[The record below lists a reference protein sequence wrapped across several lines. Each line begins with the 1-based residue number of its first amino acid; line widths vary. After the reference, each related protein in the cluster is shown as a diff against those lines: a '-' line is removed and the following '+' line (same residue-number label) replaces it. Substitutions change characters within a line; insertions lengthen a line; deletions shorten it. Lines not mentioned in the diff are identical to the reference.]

1 MYYRQK
7 ESGKRIKELRSNIG
21 LTQEQLA
28 NQLNISVSNM
38 GKVEIGYSGI
48 SIDLLI
54 EIAMFFG
61 VSTDYILLGKE
72 FGAVKLKDQI
82 GAVIEQ
88 LNELRKGL

>member
-1 MYYRQK
+1 MYYNQK
-7 ESGKRIKELRSNIG
+7 ESGKRIKELRNNMG

-38 GKVEIGYSGI
+38 GKVETGYSGV

-54 EIAMFFG
+54 EIAMLFG

-72 FGAVKLKDQI
+72 LGAARLKDQI
-82 GAVIEQ
+82 SAVIEQ
-88 LNELRKGL
+88 LNELKKEL